1 MQQLQPCL
9 VFFCFFK
16 HDLLSTVAGSWKARN
31 QLVRGRSDKQHIGSG
46 PFETVLLKMLREKKK
61 D

>member
-1 MQQLQPCL
+1 MNFATVQQPQPSL
-9 VFFCFFK
+9 FFYVL
-16 HDLLSTVAGSWKARN
+16 DLLPTVVKARN
-31 QLVRGRSDKQHIGSG
+31 QLVCRRADKQHIGSG

>member
-1 MQQLQPCL
+1 MQQLQPRL
-9 VFFCFFK
+9 LFFFK
-16 HDLLSTVAGSWKARN
+16 LDLLSTVAGSWKARN
-31 QLVRGRSDKQHIGSG
+31 QLVRGRSDKQDIGSG